1 MPEKEIN
8 ALFFSDLKKRSN
20 GLYYQ
25 KFKRTP
31 FTGTA
36 KEIFNNKLR
45 KEFEIVDGVIK
56 REISHTFDKDIV
68 FPKNTRKG
76 WFNYNPPD
84 ESELERIENF
94 GRYPDFDPNVGKLS
108 KRLTLEIA
116 EIKEATRMLVVYH
129 YLHRGRTMAQL
140 HYWILIDGIKVG
152 VLSFAYPRLSA
163 ELFNFSSMNIL
174 ELARL
179 WISSDVQ
186 DHKFRSSAKST
197 HHAVSVAS
205 CAIGKALRRIQ
216 VDWYKKY
223 MLEKYLK
230 FQKKASNA
238 IDFSDLKQRTDGL
251 YYQQLKRTPFT
262 GTAKE
267 ILDDSDKPR
276 KEIEIV
282 DGVIKREIMHDV
294 EVFAI
299 VSWADNIHHEGTVYK
314 ASNFEKKKKDSGGLY
329 HGKRKRKDGTYNLN
343 NHADYKNIKTL
354 WWYEFKSGLT
364 VGQKRHAQIEFKK
377 EQTQKSKKKKPFIN
391 LDLFEQ

>member
-1 MPEKEIN
+1 MKEKVKN
-8 ALFFSDLKKRSN
+8 AIGFSDLKQRDG

-31 FTGTA
+31 FTGTS

-45 KEFEIVDGVIK
+45 KEFEIIDGVIK
-56 REISHTFDKDIV
+56 REISHTFDKDAV
-68 FPKNTRKG
+68 YPENTRKG
-76 WFNYNPPD
+76 WFNYSPPD
-84 ESELERIENF
+84 ESELEKIKNF
-94 GRYPDFDPNVGKLS
+94 ARYPDFDPNAGKLS

-116 EIKEATRMLVVYH
+116 EIKGATRMLVVYH

-163 ELFNFSSMNIL
+163 ELFDVRPMNVL

-179 WISSDVQ
+179 WISPDVQ
-186 DHKFRSSAKST
+186 DHTFKSSTKTT

-205 CAIGKALRRIQ
+205 CAVGKALRRIQ

-230 FQKKASNA
+230 FQKKAKNA
-238 IDFSDLKQRTDGL
+238 IYFSDLKQKTDGL
-251 YYQQLKRTPFT
+251 YYQKFKRTAFT

-267 ILDDSDKPR
+267 ILDNRLR

-282 DGVIKREIMHDV
+282 DGAIKREIMHDF

-299 VSWADNIHHEGTVYK
+299 VSWADNVHYEGTVYK
-314 ASNFEKKKKDSGGLY
+314 ASNFKEMKKDSGGKY
-329 HGKRKRKDGTYNLN
+329 HGKRKRSDGTYNLN
-343 NHADYKNIKTL
+343 NRADFKNIKTL
-354 WWYEFKSGLT
+354 WWYRFKSGLT
-364 VGQKRHAQIEFKK
+364 GYQKRHAQFEFEK
-377 EQTQKSKKKKPFIN
+377 EQTQKTTKRKLFIN
-391 LDLFEQ
+391 LDLFEG